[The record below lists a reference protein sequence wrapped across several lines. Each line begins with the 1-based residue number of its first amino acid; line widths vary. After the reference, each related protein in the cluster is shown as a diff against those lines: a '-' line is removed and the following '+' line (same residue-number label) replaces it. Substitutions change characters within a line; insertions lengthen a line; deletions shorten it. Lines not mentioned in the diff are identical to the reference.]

1 MGKAY
6 TRAYAPETLHLLQEL
21 SAREASRGNKVAP
34 AAAATCSS
42 SAAASAAASVAASV
56 ASSPSSVRT
65 TPRDASSGPASPA
78 GGGAAEAAAQVAGDP
93 RTRYLHATI
102 AERLK
107 SELEER
113 EQR

>member
-42 SAAASAAASVAASV
+42 SAAASAAASVA
-56 ASSPSSVRT
+56 SSPLSVRT

>member
-34 AAAATCSS
+34 AAATTC
-42 SAAASAAASVAASV
+42 SAAASAAAAV
-56 ASSPSSVRT
+56 ASSPLSVRT

>member
-1 MGKAY
+1 MP
-6 TRAYAPETLHLLQEL
+6 RDLAPIDVRRRTPTLSLT
-21 SAREASRGNKVAP
+21 GTP
-34 AAAATCSS
+34 ALHPSS
-42 SAAASAAASVAASV
+42 SSSSSSSSASAAAAV
-56 ASSPSSVRT
+56 ASSPFSAT
-65 TPRDASSGPASPA
+65 ATPRDASSGPASPA
-78 GGGAAEAAAQVAGDP
+78 GGGAAEAVAEVAGDP